1 MLLPLCAAVST
12 RSWGIGDCAD
22 LPALAR
28 WIASA
33 GMQDVMLLPL
43 GTMADGQS
51 SPYSACSAMAIDPIY
66 LSIDDVEDFVRAG
79 GIDAMSTS
87 AREALSTAR
96 QSDRLNYEA
105 VRSAKA
111 EAIHLAFGEFLRS
124 EWAAQSTRARD
135 LADYCTREA
144 WWLDDYALYR
154 ALAREHGGNWR
165 EWPTALA
172 QREPSALHEA
182 RHQLAASVLREQYL
196 QWTVEAQWQ
205 HARRAAAAHGV
216 RIYGDVPFVV
226 DTASADVW
234 ARSGE
239 FFLDLSAG
247 VPPDAFSA
255 TGQDWGLPVYRWD
268 VVAAGGFQ
276 WLQARARRAAAL
288 FDGIRLDHLVGFFR
302 TYARDKDGNAWFTPS
317 DEHTQRWQGEQVIG
331 AMRASGLDVLAED
344 LGVIPDFVRAS
355 LSSQHVPGYKVLRW
369 ERAWHLDGQ
378 PFIDPA
384 AYPAES
390 VAATGTHDTETMA
403 DWWDGLTPDD
413 QMSLLG
419 RSGEFDDGIRD
430 ALLAGVLHAGSA
442 HAFLPMQDLFGWR
455 DRINTPATVGD
466 HNWTWRLPWPIDRW
480 TEVADANER
489 AAFLRHKMSST

>member
-1 MLLPLCAAVST
+1 MLLP
-12 RSWGIGDCAD
+12 I
-22 LPALAR
+22 
-28 WIASA
+28 
-33 GMQDVMLLPL
+33 

-51 SPYSACSAMAIDPIY
+51 SPYSACSAMAIDPLF
-66 LSIDDVEDFVRAG
+66 LSIENIDDFARAG
-79 GIDAMSTS
+79 GVDAMSND
-87 AREALSTAR
+87 ARESLDVAR
-96 QSDRLNYEA
+96 DSARLNYAA
-105 VRSAKA
+105 VRAAKSA
-111 EAIHLAFGEFLRS
+111 AIDLAFGGFVQH
-124 EWAAQSTRARD
+124 EWATQSQRARD
-135 LADYCTREA
+135 LADYCVREA

-165 EWPTALA
+165 DWPTMLA
-172 QREPSALHEA
+172 QREPQALHDA
-182 RHQLAASVLREQYL
+182 RYRLAAAILREQYL
-196 QWTVEAQWQ
+196 QWTVEGQWQ
-205 HARRAAAAHGV
+205 TARRAAAAAGV

-268 VVAAGGFQ
+268 VVAGGGFQ
-276 WLQARARRAAAL
+276 WLRARARRAAAL

-317 DEHTQRWQGEQVIG
+317 DEHTQRWQGEQVLG
-331 AMRASGLDVLAED
+331 LMREAGLDVLAED

-355 LSSQHVPGYKVLRW
+355 LSAQHVPGYKVLRW

-378 PFIDPA
+378 PFVDPA
-384 AYPAES
+384 TYPEES

-403 DWWDGLTPDD
+403 DWWDGLSTAD
-413 QMSLLG
+413 QVSLIG
-419 RSGEFDDGIRD
+419 QARAFDVAIRD
-430 ALLAGVLHAGSA
+430 VLLAGVLHARSA
-442 HAFLPMQDLFGWR
+442 YAFLPMQDLFGWR

-466 HNWTWRLPWPIDRW
+466 HNWTWRLPWPVDQW
-480 TEVADANER
+480 TDVAEANER
-489 AAFLRHKMSST
+489 SSFLRHKMSST